1 MEHHTPP
8 EVPHALQAYSTP
20 VESTKSNDSSPSSLP
35 TRLMGSHLDRPPRT
49 SKEDLKGRAVLGT
62 QAGVEFRSLVEP
74 LGMERGRRRAEKMLL
89 DCREHRFRP
98 ARVDAGT
105 TRKVPH
111 RVREV
116 RRPCSSSGTIAILA
130 GSSPRIWS
138 RNAMDERVR
147 PP

>member
-1 MEHHTPP
+1 
-8 EVPHALQAYSTP
+8 
-20 VESTKSNDSSPSSLP
+20 
-35 TRLMGSHLDRPPRT
+35 MGSHLDRPPRT

-62 QAGVEFRSLVEP
+62 QARVEFRSLVEP
-74 LGMERGRRRAEKMLL
+74 LGMERGRRRAGKMLL

-116 RRPCSSSGTIAILA
+116 REAVLVLGHDRY
-130 GSSPRIWS
+130 PR
-138 RNAMDERVR
+138 RVESTNLVKKR
-147 PP
+147 HGRASAAVVEELPRQPP